1 MKRKA
6 LLTIIAL
13 VALISCATGASA
25 QKDKLKNPNPNPETG
40 EQMERQI
47 AASSNVVLTLCMRS
61 GDIQVR
67 GWDRPE
73 VKVIATSVRQL
84 ELQGGGLNPSQRVD
98 VVLSNRLRN
107 TGGEPLASDCRGVTD
122 LQINVPRG
130 ATIEIKTHAG
140 DIDVSQVGTAR
151 ITNMSGDISLS
162 NVTRGVEATTLSGDV
177 SLMNSSGR
185 VSLRS
190 ISGDVDASDIL
201 TTDASDDFT
210 AHSTSGDINLENV
223 AQARLSAA
231 TTSGMITL
239 TGRLARR
246 GSYDLNT
253 FSGDVVLNIPEDS
266 AFRLS
271 ARTQQGSIT
280 TEFAVRSTE
289 DTASRNPVD
298 NRRLTGVYGAAE
310 WSNVNINSF
319 NGTVRLQ
326 KR

>member
-13 VALISCATGASA
+13 AALISCATLASA
-25 QKDKLKNPNPNPETG
+25 QKDKLKDKNPETG
-40 EQMERQI
+40 EQIERQI
-47 AASSNVVLTLCMRS
+47 AASPNVVVTICMRS

-73 VKVIATSVRQL
+73 VKVVATSVRQL
-84 ELQGGGLNPSQRVD
+84 ELQGGGMSPSQRVD
-98 VVLSNRLRN
+98 VVLSNRLR
-107 TGGEPLASDCRGVTD
+107 TMVGEPLASDCRGVTD
-122 LQINVPRG
+122 LQINVPTG

-151 ITNMSGDISLS
+151 ITNMNGDLSLS
-162 NVTRGVEATTLSGDV
+162 NVARGVEATTISGDV
-177 SLMNSSGR
+177 ALMNSSGR

-190 ISGDVDASDIL
+190 ISGDVDAVNIQ
-201 TTDASDDFT
+201 TTDPGDDFT
-210 AHSTSGDINLENV
+210 AHSTSGDINLEDI
-223 AQARLSAA
+223 AHARLTAA

-246 GSYDLNT
+246 GNYDLNT
-253 FSGDVVLNIPEDS
+253 FSGDVVLNIPQDS
-266 AFRLS
+266 SFRLG
-271 ARTQQGSIT
+271 ARTQQGSIVT
-280 TEFAVRSTE
+280 DFAIRSTE
-289 DTASRNPVD
+289 DTASRNPAD
-298 NRRLTGVYGAAE
+298 NRRLAGVYGTGE